1 MEGPRRNWLRVKWP
15 KRNGVK
21 GGGGWGGVSER
32 LMILSLSSRLSF
44 FSLKLSARGDYM
56 LMYDN

>member
-1 MEGPRRNWLRVKWP
+1 MAEAE
-15 KRNGVK
+15 
-21 GGGGWGGVSER
+21 WGGVGVWGVGA
-32 LMILSLSSRLSF
+32 LMILSLSSLLPF